1 MVVKAVLLF
10 WFSGVS
16 QALWLSLLLAG
27 DNSSSSSVYKINH
40 SNKVAPWPWIT
51 AVEAATNPWEHEPCV
66 DFRPEDESFMAVGR
80 LWSTAALCTGVF
92 CGGREAFG
100 GVEER

>member
-1 MVVKAVLLF
+1 MVKAVLLF
-10 WFSGVS
+10 RFSVR
-16 QALWLSLLLAG
+16 LWLLLWSLLVAG
-27 DNSSSSSVYKINH
+27 DNSSSSSLYKINH

-92 CGGREAFG
+92 CGGREAPE